1 MSRHAGSGWVVAV
14 ACVLL
19 TAFAHIEDRVT
30 VHGDGSATVTRVA
43 VMQDW
48 ARWRDV
54 SGVAS
59 RDREARDAT
68 REALV
73 CNMARQS
80 GWRTC
85 ALEGDTITLERSFD
99 ADDVSGAERGR
110 AYLALHRYLSVP
122 AVRPMFQPPLLGL
135 DAGDDNREAIATLQ
149 RMGFRHTLVVQMPG
163 EITRLWGRDVS
174 GVGDTLRLDL
184 MTTPPAFD
192 PTEEHDTSIESHAGL
207 LHGRWTALLVLGG
220 LALVLVIGVRRLRA

>member
-1 MSRHAGSGWVVAV
+1 MRRHAGSGWVVAV

-48 ARWRDV
+48 ARWREV
-54 SGVAS
+54 SGVTPRRRQA
-59 RDREARDAT
+59 REDT
-68 REALV
+68 REAVV
-73 CNMARQS
+73 CDMARQA
-80 GWRTC
+80 GWRACSLDGNT
-85 ALEGDTITLERSFD
+85 LTLERTFD
-99 ADDVSGAERGR
+99 ADDVSGSERGR
-110 AYLALHRYLSVP
+110 AYLALHRYLSAP
-122 AVRPMFQPPLLGL
+122 TVRPMFQPPLLGL

-163 EITRLWGRDVS
+163 EITRLWGKEVS
-174 GVGDTLRLDL
+174 GVGDTLRVDL

-192 PTEEHDTSIESHAGL
+192 PTEEHDTFIESYAGW

-220 LALVLVIGVRRLRA
+220 LGLVLVIAVRRLRR